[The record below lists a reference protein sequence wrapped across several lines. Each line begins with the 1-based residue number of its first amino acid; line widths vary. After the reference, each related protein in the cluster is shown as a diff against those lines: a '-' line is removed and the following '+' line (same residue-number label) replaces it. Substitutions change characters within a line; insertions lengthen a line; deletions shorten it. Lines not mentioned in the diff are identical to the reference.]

1 MKDNRFKA
9 PISAQLILQKGNS
22 VLLIRRFNT
31 GYADGH
37 YCLPAGHVE
46 ENEEAK
52 DAMIREAKE
61 EVGIELT
68 KDDIELVHVIHRKA
82 VGITYIDLVFKAK
95 TWSGETRIMEP
106 DKCDELLWA
115 DLDNLPNNVIPFT
128 KKLLE
133 TQDMY
138 IPYGWTEYEQKLDE
152 EQHMNSDTD
161 SVEDGALDVRI

>member
-1 MKDNRFKA
+1 
-9 PISAQLILQKGNS
+9 
-22 VLLIRRFNT
+22 
-31 GYADGH
+31 
-37 YCLPAGHVE
+37 
-46 ENEEAK
+46 
-52 DAMIREAKE
+52 
-61 EVGIELT
+61 
-68 KDDIELVHVIHRKA
+68 
-82 VGITYIDLVFKAK
+82 
-95 TWSGETRIMEP
+95 MEP